1 MSTFDVAIIGGGPGG
16 YVAAIKAAQLGGRIC
31 LIEQGDWGGTCLNR
45 GCIPTKTLYAVA
57 NLMTQ
62 VHDAE
67 GFGIKI
73 QGAEIDYPQVLAH
86 KNGTVKKL
94 TRGIG
99 QLLKGN
105 GVHTINGFGRL
116 TSPNA
121 IEVNRTDGSAEQISA
136 SKIILATGSEP
147 ADIPIF
153 EIDERQVLTT
163 TGVLELPELPESL
176 IVVGGGVSGCEFA
189 SIFNGLGC
197 QVTVLELLPTIL
209 ATEDAQVVRHVHQS
223 MKRKGITI
231 KTGANLTHVAK
242 SESGVKATLESGE
255 ELSAERMLISIGRRL
270 NSENI
275 GLERAG
281 VRTEKGKI
289 LVNERMETNIP
300 GIYAVGDVCSRYA
313 LAHVASAEGV
323 VAARNCMGE
332 EAEMDY
338 GTVPWCVFTIPEI
351 ARVGMTEDEATSEGY
366 EVKVGRFPYAAS
378 GKAIGMRETDGF
390 VKIVSDSDSGDI
402 LGVHIVGAHA
412 SDLIHEA
419 VVAIGLGATVEEL
432 AHTIHAHPT
441 LGEAVMESAEAAYD
455 RAIHIM

>member
-1 MSTFDVAIIGGGPGG
+1 MSTFDVAVIGGGPGG
-16 YVAAIKAAQLGGRIC
+16 YVAAIKAAQLGGTVC

-62 VHDAE
+62 VHDAG

-86 KNGTVKKL
+86 KNETVAKL
-94 TRGIG
+94 TKGIG
-99 QLLKGN
+99 QLLKAN
-105 GVHTINGFGRL
+105 RVHTVNGFGRL
-116 TSPNA
+116 TGSNT
-121 IEVNRTDGSAEQISA
+121 IEVDTSEGSVEHIHA
-136 SKIILATGSEP
+136 SRIIIATGSEP
-147 ADIPIF
+147 ANIPIF

-163 TGVLELPELPESL
+163 TGVLELHELPKSL
-176 IVVGGGVSGCEFA
+176 IIIGGGVSGCEFA
-189 SIFNGLGC
+189 SIFNGLGTEI
-197 QVTVLELLPTIL
+197 TVLELLPTIL
-209 ATEDAQVVRHVHQS
+209 ATEDTQVVRHVQQS

-231 KTGANLTHVAK
+231 KTGANVTHVEK
-242 SESGVKATLESGE
+242 SEAGVTAKLESGE
-255 ELSAERMLISIGRRL
+255 EFSAQKMLISIGRQL

-281 VRTEKGKI
+281 VQTEKGKI
-289 LVNERMETNIP
+289 IVDERMETSVP
-300 GIYAVGDVCSRYA
+300 GVYAVGDVCSRYA

-351 ARVGMTEDEATSEGY
+351 ARVGMTEDEAASEGY

-390 VKIVSDSDSGDI
+390 VKIVSDSEAGDI
-402 LGVHIVGAHA
+402 LGAHIVGAHA